1 MSAGPRIAVIGCG
14 NMGAALAMGL
24 AGLKNM
30 NVTLTGFDTDAGK
43 MAALAAE
50 TGLTPAASPLE
61 AAQNADIVL
70 LCVKPKLVTGAA
82 ATIAPALNPD
92 KVVVSIAA
100 GVRAGDIRAAIGHA
114 CPVVRT
120 MPTTTLLVQEG
131 LFAVVFDDPALKEAQ
146 KQLLYSLLT
155 ALGKVYEFPSEN
167 EISAFTAVAGSGP
180 GFMFQLWS
188 GYVEGAVA
196 LGFSRAEAVDMV
208 LSVALG
214 SAKLAL
220 QSGRSLDDLYSMVA
234 SPAGTTVAGTLHLER
249 NAVRGHIAD
258 AVIAAFK
265 RSEELGKK

>member
-1 MSAGPRIAVIGCG
+1 MSADPRIAVIGCG
-14 NMGAALAMGL
+14 NMGAALAVGL
-24 AGLKNM
+24 AGLKDM
-30 NVTLTGFDTDAGK
+30 KVSLTGFDPDAEK
-43 MAALAAE
+43 VAALASAIGLIPADSPSKAAE
-50 TGLTPAASPLE
+50 
-61 AAQNADIVL
+61 NADIIL
-70 LCVKPKLVTGAA
+70 LCVKPKFVTSVASA
-82 ATIAPALNPD
+82 IAPVLNPD
-92 KVVVSIAA
+92 KMVVSIAA
-100 GVRAGDIRAAIGHA
+100 GIKAGDIRAAIAHA
-114 CPVVRT
+114 APVVRT

-146 KQLLYSLLT
+146 KQLLRTLLS

-196 LGFSRAEAVDMV
+196 LGFTRDEAVDMV

-220 QSGRSLDDLYSMVA
+220 ESGKSLSDLYSMVA

-249 NAVRGHIAD
+249 TAVRGHIAD